1 VAKSNFN
8 GSPVWLWVA
17 AIGLAAIDAFVIF
30 WTPGP
35 GDYKSP
41 LAVLVVSFFLVL
53 IIVAIVSE
61 RAGDRLAREIRAPA
75 GVAAPPPEGL
85 PFAAAPPAYCGVT
98 EILTAERRA
107 TLSPA
112 AAALAEQ
119 GRRIFDQSIGWNL
132 LGIWILLAGMLLM
145 TMLGSGKFPFASTLV
160 GATLVV
166 TVAERFVSPWVR
178 QNSLTYL
185 VGLALHAVWLA
196 GTLLLVGTSG
206 VSAVTR
212 GAAAIPGAV
221 AGVATLAVYA
231 FLLKRRTV
239 QLRASMRASPPVRL
253 LFLWVFGD
261 FQRLNSLF
269 LGLGAIWRCVGSLQL
284 LRGGWFLATVGETF
298 RGRRNKGRGFLATTP
313 DEVATLIARFH
324 HEPHPWMFLYATNSL
339 LCTDHVWRYALDA
352 LLEETDVVLMDL
364 SGFSPSNQGC
374 TYELGQLI
382 DRVPTSRIVL
392 LVDTATDLGFLR
404 TTLQAA
410 CARMA
415 AGVAESLDGSR
426 TGEALPVAPGVRE
439 GQGLARCHSERCATH
454 IRPSVRSG
462 EPSALCR
469 RRCLCAGRT

>member
-1 VAKSNFN
+1 VAKNKFN
-8 GSPVWLWVA
+8 GSPVWLWVP
-17 AIGLAAIDAFVIF
+17 AIVLAAIDAFVIF

-35 GDYKSP
+35 GNYKSP
-41 LAVLVVSFFLVL
+41 LAVPVVSFFLVMM
-53 IIVAIVSE
+53 IMAIVSE
-61 RAGDRLAREIRAPA
+61 RAGHRLAREIRGPA
-75 GVAAPPPEGL
+75 AVAGPEPERP
-85 PFAAAPPAYCGVT
+85 PFAAALPAYCGVT
-98 EILTAERRA
+98 EILSAERRA

-112 AAALAEQ
+112 AAALAKH

-132 LGIWILLAGMLLM
+132 LGIWVLLAGTLLM
-145 TMLGSGKFPFASTLV
+145 TMLGSGKLPFASALV

-166 TVAERFVSPWVR
+166 TVAERLVSPWIR

-185 VGLALHAVWLA
+185 VSLALHAVWLA
-196 GTLLLVGTSG
+196 GTLFVVGTSG
-206 VSAVTR
+206 LSAVTR

-221 AGVATLAVYA
+221 AGVATPALYA

-284 LRGGWFLATVGETF
+284 LRGGWFLTTAGEIF

-313 DEVATLIARFH
+313 DEVATRIACFH

-339 LCTDHVWRYALDA
+339 LCTDHAWRHALDA

-364 SGFSPSNQGC
+364 SGFSSSHQGC

-392 LVDTATDLGFLR
+392 LVDTATDLGFLG

-415 AGVAESLDGSR
+415 AGSPNRFTDHGPVKLFQLRQEYVKGKASLTAIQKDAQHIFDLLC
-426 TGEALPVAPGVRE
+426 EAASHPP
-439 GQGLARCHSERCATH
+439 AT
-454 IRPSVRSG
+454 
-462 EPSALCR
+462 AL
-469 RRCLCAGRT
+469 